1 MEEDVDEEEEEVPE
15 QEETGDPNEVE
26 QEDEELGDV
35 EIDSGVDYSTSNQ
48 SVGEDT
54 DELFTLDDL
63 KVTKGENVME
73 VQFTFAGELSEES
86 SIPVTAVNKSSLGTM
101 EIVVNNVESDGTGM
115 TFDES
120 ISVNREGI
128 TRLTKIVSGEENTV
142 KYYLGFADAPEF
154 YLYEPEVDGSSL
166 IVKLSIKYPGGEIS
180 TEDFGT
186 TEFTSE
192 DVTVESSTSDQG
204 VRISGY
210 SYSVSGDV
218 LRYVL
223 KTSTNTGSPIPSFE
237 GSIAEGVLT
246 VSFPSLSADIT
257 YSATEGSVSLP
268 SGVALNI
275 SRSGNQSVY
284 DFVGVGDEY
293 RLYGETSPNQ
303 VIVEVQL

>member
-1 MEEDVDEEEEEVPE
+1 MKKDTVWLVVAIVLLIGVVGGLVWIFGGFSGSEPEVPDTTNDQAMEEDVDEEEEEVPE

-142 KYYLGFADAPEF
+142 KYYLGFADAF
-154 YLYEPEVDGSSL
+154 
-166 IVKLSIKYPGGEIS
+166 
-180 TEDFGT
+180 
-186 TEFTSE
+186 
-192 DVTVESSTSDQG
+192 
-204 VRISGY
+204 
-210 SYSVSGDV
+210 
-218 LRYVL
+218 
-223 KTSTNTGSPIPSFE
+223 N
-237 GSIAEGVLT
+237 
-246 VSFPSLSADIT
+246 
-257 YSATEGSVSLP
+257 
-268 SGVALNI
+268 
-275 SRSGNQSVY
+275 
-284 DFVGVGDEY
+284 
-293 RLYGETSPNQ
+293 
-303 VIVEVQL
+303 